1 MFPPRYTF
9 CPQQPPPYWTCAVY
23 QSAIDHLIA
32 RWMDHSYTAEAIVL
46 TCMS

>member
-23 QSAIDHLIA
+23 QRAHLKP
-32 RWMDHSYTAEAIVL
+32 RWMDHSYMAEAIAL